1 MREVSPEVRDAFKSL
16 DSSKGG
22 MVKTTKGEDEYAEDF
37 GPHLI
42 KLPKGAAVVGI
53 KLTPYQ
59 QFCWRVMGNSIKRK
73 DKVNPKLEEALQKA
87 HMRIRPDEFMAVV
100 VMTTY
105 LTFIAMVIVGII
117 LGGIMWW
124 LGWQTIG
131 LMIGFA
137 LIVMVPLLTYFG
149 KMSSPN
155 GKAKARGK
163 DIDKKISST
172 MSFISAMASANVNV
186 DVIFKELSK
195 QTIYGEIQKEA
206 EWITRDTELLGQ
218 DILSAL
224 KAASL
229 RTPSEKFQ
237 DFLQGVVTTSS
248 SGGELKPFFLIK
260 AKQFE
265 DERRLDLKARIETLG
280 MLAESFVTVGV
291 AFPLFLVVMM
301 SIMALVG
308 STPDFILM
316 LLYTVCFGMIP
327 GTQVGFI
334 VAIAAMSE

>member
-1 MREVSPEVRDAFKSL
+1 MSPEVRDAFKSL
-16 DSSKGG
+16 ETSKRG
-22 MVKTTKGEDEYAEDF
+22 MIVTKKHEEDYDEAF
-37 GPHLI
+37 GPHLV
-42 KLPKGAAVVGI
+42 KLPKGAAVEQI

-59 QFCWRVMGNSIKRK
+59 QFCWRTIGNFVKRR
-73 DKVNPKLEEALQKA
+73 DKTNPKLEENLQAA
-87 HMRIRPDEFMAVV
+87 HMRIRPDEYVAIVL
-100 VMTTY
+100 MTTI
-105 LTFIAMVIVGII
+105 LTFVAMLVVGIVLGAIFWLIEWGPWGFVIGAMMVIFVPI
-117 LGGIMWW
+117 L
-124 LGWQTIG
+124 
-131 LMIGFA
+131 
-137 LIVMVPLLTYFG
+137 VYFG
-149 KMSSPN
+149 MMSTPGS
-155 GKAKARGK
+155 KAKARAK
-163 DIDKKISST
+163 DIDRRISSA

-195 QTIYGEIQKEA
+195 QPIYGEIQKEA

-218 DILSAL
+218 DILSAI
-224 KAASL
+224 KTASI

-260 AKQFE
+260 AKQYE
-265 DERRLDLKARIETLG
+265 DERRLDLRARIETLG

-308 STPDFILM
+308 SNPDFIVM
-316 LLYTVCFGMIP
+316 LLYVVCFGMIP

-334 VAIAAMSE
+334 VGISSMSE

>member
-1 MREVSPEVRDAFKSL
+1 VKKVSPEVQDAFRSL

-22 MVKTTKGEDEYAEDF
+22 MVTTTKGEDEYHEDF

-42 KLPKGAAVVGI
+42 KLPKGAAVAGI

-59 QFCWRVMGNSIKRK
+59 QFCWRMMGRSVQQKK
-73 DKVNPKLEEALQKA
+73 KVDPKLEEALQKA
-87 HMRIRPDEFMAVV
+87 HMRIRPDEYTAYVI
-100 VMTTY
+100 MTTWIA
-105 LTFIAMVIVGII
+105 FIAMLVVGI
-117 LGGIMWW
+117 
-124 LGWQTIG
+124 TIG
-131 LMIGFA
+131 AIFWIIGWGIIGFLIGALMIIF
-137 LIVMVPLLTYFG
+137 VPILVLLG
-149 KMSSPN
+149 MKSSPN

-163 DIDKKISST
+163 DIDKKISSA

-195 QTIYGEIQKEA
+195 QPIYGEIQREA

-224 KAASL
+224 KSASL

-260 AKQFE
+260 AKQYE

-308 STPDFILM
+308 SSPDFVVM
-316 LLYTVCFGMIP
+316 LLYAVCFGMIP

>member
-1 MREVSPEVRDAFKSL
+1 VREVSPEVHDSFKSL
-16 DSSKGG
+16 DSSKGA
-22 MVKTTKGEDEYAEDF
+22 MVTTTKAEDDEDF

-42 KLPKGAAVVGI
+42 KLPKGAAVAGI

-59 QFCWRVMGNSIKRK
+59 QMCWRIMGNSVRRK
-73 DKVNPKLEEALQKA
+73 EKVDPKLEESLQRA
-87 HMRIRPDEFMAVV
+87 HMRIRPDEYAAYVYMS
-100 VMTTY
+100 TW
-105 LTFIAMVIVGII
+105 LTFVIMLVVGVILGVVFWLFGIGIWGFLIGAMMII
-117 LGGIMWW
+117 L
-124 LGWQTIG
+124 
-131 LMIGFA
+131 
-137 LIVMVPLLTYFG
+137 VPILVFFG
-149 KMSSPN
+149 MMSSPS

-163 DIDKKISST
+163 DIDKRISSA

-195 QTIYGEIQKEA
+195 QPIYGEIQKEA

-218 DILSAL
+218 DILSAI

-260 AKQFE
+260 AKQYE

-308 STPDFILM
+308 SSPDFIVM

-334 VAIAAMSE
+334 VGIAAMSE

>member
-1 MREVSPEVRDAFKSL
+1 VSPEVRDAFKSL
-16 DSSKGG
+16 EASKRG
-22 MVKTTKGEDEYAEDF
+22 MVTTQKHDDAYLEDF

-42 KLPKGAAVVGI
+42 KLPKGAAVSEI

-59 QFCWRVMGNSIKRK
+59 QFCWRTIGGYIKRK
-73 DKVNPKLEEALQKA
+73 GKVDPKLEESLQKA
-87 HMRIRPDEFMAVV
+87 HMRIRPDEYAAFVLMTTIILTV
-100 VMTTY
+100 VM
-105 LTFIAMVIVGII
+105 IVAGIVLSFVFVLLGLGILGII
-117 LGGIMWW
+117 ISVM
-124 LGWQTIG
+124 
-131 LMIGFA
+131 MIV
-137 LIVMVPLLTYFG
+137 LVPLLVYMG
-149 KMSSPN
+149 IKSSPN

-163 DIDKKISST
+163 DIDKKIAST

-260 AKQFE
+260 AKQYE

-308 STPDFILM
+308 SSPDFIVM

-334 VAIAAMSE
+334 VGIAAMSE

>member
-1 MREVSPEVRDAFKSL
+1 MSPEVRDAFSAL
-16 DSSKGG
+16 ETSKRG
-22 MVKTTKGEDEYAEDF
+22 MIVTKKHEEEYGEDF

-42 KLPKGAAVVGI
+42 KLPKGAAVEQI
-53 KLTPYQ
+53 KLTPFQ
-59 QFCWRVMGNSIKRK
+59 QFCWRTMGNYVRRRG
-73 DKVNPKLEEALQKA
+73 KVNPKLEEDLQMA
-87 HMRIRPDEFMAVV
+87 HMRIRPDEYMAVV
-100 VMTTY
+100 VMTTL
-105 LTFIAMVIVGII
+105 LTLIAMVIVGII

-124 LGWQTIG
+124 LGWRTIG

-137 LIVMVPLLTYFG
+137 LIVVVPLITYFG
-149 KMSSPN
+149 KMSSPSSI
-155 GKAKARGK
+155 AKARGK
-163 DIDKKISST
+163 DIDKTISSA

-195 QTIYGEIQKEA
+195 QPIYGEIQKEA

-224 KAASL
+224 KLASL

-260 AKQFE
+260 AKQYE
-265 DERRLDLKARIETLG
+265 DERRLDLRARIETLG

-308 STPDFILM
+308 SNPDFILM
-316 LLYTVCFGMIP
+316 LLYVVCFGMIP

-334 VAIAAMSE
+334 VGISAMSE

>member
-1 MREVSPEVRDAFKSL
+1 M
-16 DSSKGG
+16 
-22 MVKTTKGEDEYAEDF
+22 
-37 GPHLI
+37 
-42 KLPKGAAVVGI
+42 
-53 KLTPYQ
+53 Q
-59 QFCWRVMGNSIKRK
+59 
-73 DKVNPKLEEALQKA
+73 
-87 HMRIRPDEFMAVV
+87 IRPDEYAAYVYMSTFLTVIAAIVV
-100 VMTTY
+100 GFVIGI
-105 LTFIAMVIVGII
+105 LFWLIGWGFWGFLIGIMVIV
-117 LGGIMWW
+117 L
-124 LGWQTIG
+124 LP
-131 LMIGFA
+131 
-137 LIVMVPLLTYFG
+137 IVVFYGMMG
-149 KMSSPN
+149 SPN

-163 DIDKKISST
+163 DIDRRISSA

-195 QTIYGEIQKEA
+195 QPIYGEIQKEA

-218 DILSAL
+218 DILSAI
-224 KAASL
+224 KSASL
-229 RTPSEKFQ
+229 RTPSIKFQ

-265 DERRLDLKARIETLG
+265 DERRLDLRARIETLG

-308 STPDFILM
+308 SSPDFILM
-316 LLYTVCFGMIP
+316 LLYVVCFGMIP

-334 VAIAAMSE
+334 VGISAMSE

>member
-1 MREVSPEVRDAFKSL
+1 VRKVSPEVRDAFKSL
-16 DSSKGG
+16 EASKRG
-22 MVKTTKGEDEYAEDF
+22 MIATQKHDDDYLEDF

-42 KLPKGAAVVGI
+42 KLPKGAAVSEI
-53 KLTPYQ
+53 KLTSYQ
-59 QFCWRVMGNSIKRK
+59 QFCWKTMGGFVKRRGK
-73 DKVNPKLEEALQKA
+73 MDPKLEESLQKA
-87 HMRIRPDEFMAVV
+87 HMRIRPDEYAAYVL
-100 VMTTY
+100 MTTVIAS
-105 LTFIAMVIVGII
+105 IAMIVVGIFVAFLLMFLGLGI
-117 LGGIMWW
+117 LGIIIGIM
-124 LGWQTIG
+124 
-131 LMIGFA
+131 MIV
-137 LIVMVPLLTYFG
+137 LVPVLVYVG
-149 KMSSPN
+149 MMSSPN

-163 DIDKKISST
+163 DIDKKIAST

-260 AKQFE
+260 AKQYE

-308 STPDFILM
+308 SSPDFIVM

-334 VAIAAMSE
+334 VGIAAMSE

>member
-1 MREVSPEVRDAFKSL
+1 VREVSPEVHDSFKSL
-16 DSSKGG
+16 DSSKRA
-22 MVKTTKGEDEYAEDF
+22 MVTTTKAEDDEDF

-42 KLPKGAAVVGI
+42 KLPKGAAVAGI

-59 QFCWRVMGNSIKRK
+59 QFCWRVMGPSVQRK
-73 DKVNPKLEEALQKA
+73 DKVDPKLEESLQRA
-87 HMRIRPDEFMAVV
+87 HMRIRPDEYAAYAY
-100 VMTTY
+100 MTTW
-105 LTFIAMVIVGII
+105 LVLVIMLVVGVIIGAVFWLLGWGIWGFLIGAMMII
-117 LGGIMWW
+117 LSPVIAFFGI
-124 LGWQTIG
+124 
-131 LMIGFA
+131 
-137 LIVMVPLLTYFG
+137 
-149 KMSSPN
+149 MSSPG

-163 DIDKKISST
+163 DIDKKISSA

-195 QTIYGEIQKEA
+195 QPIYGEIQKEA

-218 DILSAL
+218 DILSAI

-260 AKQFE
+260 AKQYE

-308 STPDFILM
+308 SSPDFIVM

-334 VAIAAMSE
+334 VGIAAMSE

>member
-1 MREVSPEVRDAFKSL
+1 MSPEVQDSFKAL
-16 DSSKGG
+16 ETSKRG
-22 MVKTTKGEDEYAEDF
+22 MVVTKKHEEDYIEEF

-42 KLPKGAAVVGI
+42 KLPKGAAVQQI

-59 QFCWRVMGNSIKRK
+59 QFCWRTMGNFVKRRG
-73 DKVNPKLEEALQKA
+73 KVDPKLEEALQKA
-87 HMRIRPDEFMAVV
+87 HMRIRPDEYSAYAL
-100 VMTTY
+100 MTTL
-105 LTFIAMVIVGII
+105 LTFIGMLVVGIFIGFIFMMIELSIFGLLIGALVIV
-117 LGGIMWW
+117 
-124 LGWQTIG
+124 
-131 LMIGFA
+131 F
-137 LIVMVPLLTYFG
+137 VPVVVYFG
-149 KMSSPN
+149 IMSSPS

-163 DIDKKISST
+163 DIDRRISSA

-186 DVIFKELSK
+186 DVIFKELAK
-195 QTIYGEIQKEA
+195 QPIYGEIQKEA

-218 DILSAL
+218 DILSAI
-224 KAASL
+224 KSASL
-229 RTPSEKFQ
+229 RTPSIKFQ

-260 AKQFE
+260 AKQYE
-265 DERRLDLKARIETLG
+265 DERRLDLRARIETLG

-308 STPDFILM
+308 SSPDFILM
-316 LLYTVCFGMIP
+316 LLYVVCFGMIP

-334 VAIAAMSE
+334 VGISSMSE

>member
-1 MREVSPEVRDAFKSL
+1 MSPEVRDAFKSL

-59 QFCWRVMGNSIKRK
+59 QFCWRAMGNSIKRK
-73 DKVNPKLEEALQKA
+73 EKVNPKLEEALQKA
-87 HMRIRPDEFMAVV
+87 HMRIRPDEYAAYVI
-100 VMTTY
+100 MTTW
-105 LTFIAMVIVGII
+105 LSLMIMLVVGVVIGVIFWFLGMTFM
-117 LGGIMWW
+117 GIM
-124 LGWQTIG
+124 IG
-131 LMIGFA
+131 ALMIIF
-137 LIVMVPLLTYFG
+137 VPVLVFFG
-149 KMSSPN
+149 MMSSPN

-265 DERRLDLKARIETLG
+265 DERRLDMKARIETLG